1 MGKIEGDELKDI
13 LKKNPHLDKYLNE
26 VKNKVA
32 EPVLYSPLPISV
44 KEEEY
49 PNLIYSAQGAVFIH
63 IYRTREMDEM
73 EYHAIEPTLDENE
86 KIKHDQLLKIIVKKA
101 PTKKSVLTDDDL
113 KEILKE
119 IIEESI
125 IIDEKAIEAEGG
137 KKEGKKK
144 NKKKQKTRQKKID
157 KIKATSVQKNNIE
170 YFILKNVVGCGY
182 IECFMRDPYIE
193 DLHIISGEKIHL
205 IHKVFGMIKTN
216 IEIPKE
222 DASLFTR
229 KISEKMGAPVS
240 EGQPI
245 IDGVL
250 PDGSRGNI
258 IYSDA
263 ISIRGPSMTIRR
275 FTETPIS
282 ITQLIK
288 WGTLSSGLAAYLW
301 ICLQYGRSFF
311 LCGGTACGKTTTMN
325 ALIPFIPSEKKI
337 YTTEGTPEM
346 QVPHTVWQQLLTK
359 TSGPEEGQVDMFDLL
374 RAALRS
380 RPDYII
386 PGEVRGAE
394 GNIVFGAMQTGH
406 PVMTTF
412 HAGSVTKVIQRFT
425 GDPINV
431 PKTFMDNLDFVVIQL
446 AVEQAGKVLRRV
458 VSIDEI
464 EGYNRAVDGIMSR
477 QAFTWDPIADEHRFV
492 ANRNSFILEEKI
504 AKNAGYAD
512 PAEIYLEY
520 DKRKH
525 ILDRMVEEDIMDYYE
540 TVQFIWAYYKEG
552 DKGIPISL

>member
-1 MGKIEGDELKDI
+1 MGKIEGKDLQDI
-13 LKKNPHLDKYLNE
+13 LDKNPHLQKYYDSVTKKMSAPVFYSTLSFE
-26 VKNKVA
+26 VKD
-32 EPVLYSPLPISV
+32 
-44 KEEEY
+44 EEY
-49 PNLIYSAQGAVFIH
+49 PNLIYAAQGAVFVH
-63 IYRTREMDEM
+63 VYKTRDMDEK
-73 EYHAIEPTLDENE
+73 EYHAIEPKLGKNE
-86 KIKHDQLLKIIVKKA
+86 QIKHDQLLKIIVKKA
-101 PTKKSVLTDDDL
+101 PSKASVVEDDEL

-119 IIEESI
+119 IIDESI
-125 IIDEKAIEAEGG
+125 IIDEKAVEVEGVE
-137 KKEGKKK
+137 KEGKKG
-144 NKKKQKTRQKKID
+144 KKKKKKKKLD
-157 KIKATSVQKNNIE
+157 KIKATTNQKNAIE

-193 DLHIISGEKIHL
+193 DIHIISGEKIHL
-205 IHKVFGMIKTN
+205 IHKMFNMIKTN

-222 DASLFTR
+222 DASHFTR
-229 KISEKMGAPVS
+229 KLSEKMGAPVS

-245 IDGVL
+245 VDGVL

-288 WGTLSSGLAAYLW
+288 WGTMSSGVAAYLW
-301 ICLQYGRSFF
+301 ICLQYGKSFF

-325 ALIPFIPSEKKI
+325 ALIPFIPPEKKI
-337 YTTEGTPEM
+337 YTTESTPEM

-359 TSGPEEGQVDMFDLL
+359 TSGPKEGQVDMFDLL

-412 HAGSVTKVIQRFT
+412 HAGTVTKVIQRFT

-446 AVEQAGKVLRRV
+446 AVEQGGKIMRRV
-458 VSIDEI
+458 TSIDEI
-464 EGYNRAVDGIMSR
+464 EGYNKAVDGIMSR
-477 QAFTWDPIADEHRFV
+477 TAFEWDAINDEHRFV
-492 ANRNSFILEEKI
+492 ANRNSFVLEEKI
-504 AKNAGYAD
+504 V
-512 PAEIYLEY
+512 L
-520 DKRKH
+520 
-525 ILDRMVEEDIMDYYE
+525 
-540 TVQFIWAYYKEG
+540 F
-552 DKGIPISL
+552 